1 MPMLS
6 GILFSIFEKFTKKIR
21 NVGSAK
27 KFELQCKPNFS
38 TVLPTLLE
46 MPTINMSQSFIQDFI
61 SRRQDVVCIDLL
73 RQKSPFMMLRVPPC
87 CVHPIRTSRAF
98 VF

>member
-27 KFELQCKPNFS
+27 KLELQCKPNFR
-38 TVLPTLLE
+38 TVLPALLE
-46 MPTINMSQSFIQDFI
+46 IPTINMSQPFVQDLI

-73 RQKSPFMMLRVPPC
+73 RQKSPFMVIRVPC
-87 CVHPIRTSRAF
+87 CVHPIRTGRAF
-98 VF
+98 IF